1 MLDLYVKY
9 HSNVH
14 NYLQQ
19 NKIPHSSFDEGGEE
33 SVVSEDLWDKVE
45 EVTSSF
51 INKGKSREP
60 GMLTTHDMRFKVRF
74 CNM

>member
-1 MLDLYVKY
+1 MEVSD
-9 HSNVH
+9 
-14 NYLQQ
+14 
-19 NKIPHSSFDEGGEE
+19 SSLDEGGEE
-33 SVVSEDLWDKVE
+33 DDVSEEMWDVIE
-45 EVTSSF
+45 EVNSSF